1 MFPVIGGFLL
11 LLCLSDVLCNLLQ
24 QLFSLRR
31 QATDSVNL
39 YVKVYQENLQ
49 HFIPQI
55 PHGKPPAADV
65 HPSSAPAQ
73 QGEWPFFQT

>member
-1 MFPVIGGFLL
+1 MTTAYIIYTHTHTNLKCGRICMFPVIGGFLL

-39 YVKVYQENLQ
+39 YVKDN
-49 HFIPQI
+49 II
-55 PHGKPPAADV
+55 
-65 HPSSAPAQ
+65 
-73 QGEWPFFQT
+73 